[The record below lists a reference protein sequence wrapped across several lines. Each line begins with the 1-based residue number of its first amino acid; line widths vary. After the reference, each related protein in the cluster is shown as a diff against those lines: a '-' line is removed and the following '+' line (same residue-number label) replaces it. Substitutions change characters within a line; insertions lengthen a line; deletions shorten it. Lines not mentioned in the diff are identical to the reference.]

1 MDYWEREGVIMNEE
15 LSKEDMMTI
24 CFSHQKL
31 LFHIAFGITRDYHL
45 AQDVVQE
52 TFFKAFRKIDT
63 IVDEAKLRSWL
74 SAIASRTAIDFVRKE
89 KRRKEVLETEI
100 TYQEVA
106 SHKNVEEEVNSLLL
120 QNEITKAFGVLN
132 ANQQSVLHLKV
143 VEGMKEKEIAEALHL
158 NQNNVKTVL
167 YRARKKLSMH
177 LAEKNYA

>member
-1 MDYWEREGVIMNEE
+1 MNEQ
-15 LSKEDMMTI
+15 LSKDDIMTI
-24 CFSHQKL
+24 CYSHQKL

-52 TFFKAFRKIDT
+52 TYIKAYRKLDT
-63 IVDEAKLRSWL
+63 VVDDTKLRSWL
-74 SAIASRTAIDFVRKE
+74 SSIVTRTAIDFVRKE

-106 SHKNVEEEVNSLLL
+106 SHKNVEEEVTHLLL
-120 QNEITKAFGVLN
+120 QKELTKAFGVLN
-132 ANQQSVLHLKV
+132 LNQQSVLHLKV

-177 LAEKNYA
+177 LAEINYA

>member
-1 MDYWEREGVIMNEE
+1 MNEQ
-15 LSKEDMMTI
+15 LSKEDMMVI
-24 CFSHQKL
+24 CYSHQKL

-52 TFFKAFRKIDT
+52 TFIKAYRKLDT
-63 IVDEAKLRSWL
+63 VVDDAKLRSWL
-74 SAIASRTAIDFVRKE
+74 SSIVTRTAIDFVRKE

-106 SHKNVEEEVNSLLL
+106 SHKNVEEEVDHLLL
-120 QNEITKAFGVLN
+120 QKEISKAFGVLN
-132 ANQQSVLHLKV
+132 LNQQSVLHLKV

-177 LAEKNYA
+177 LAEINYA